1 MQPRRSPGRVDRA
14 LAALI
19 LILLPLCAFLM
30 GCQNANLLTPQQKA
44 AISQNIQTGLVK
56 TVTGLGVLAGLTG
69 LDQPVYIYSPEMPG
83 AAPFQAPGATVHLEG
98 SFSGMGHG
106 VQPGIEITRKHEGR
120 ESTSIVS
127 VTSQGQWSAD
137 VDLAQGL
144 NVFVARAVLGNKK
157 GPDSNE
163 VAVQAD
169 NAPVPSAPQ
178 PAPSAGQSSAL
189 PALMELLQG
198 LAGSGHTILFITHS
212 MELAARHARRIVLL
226 DAGRILRDATA
237 RQVLHDSQ
245 ALDRAGLHAPPLV
258 ELAARLGLQACH
270 VEELAACL
278 G

>member
-189 PALMELLQG
+189 PALNQ
-198 LAGSGHTILFITHS
+198 
-212 MELAARHARRIVLL
+212 RIVQSARSEPVGEVQSGSTSLWVGTPGTSSFRPTGL
-226 DAGRILRDATA
+226 EVGGSSRDST
-237 RQVLHDSQ
+237 
-245 ALDRAGLHAPPLV
+245 
-258 ELAARLGLQACH
+258 
-270 VEELAACL
+270 
-278 G
+278 